1 MEWENGGGGTT
12 DGEGHN
18 DRTSQMKTQNK
29 KNVNIR

>member
-1 MEWENGGGGTT
+1 MEWENGGGGGT

-18 DRTSQMKTQNK
+18 DRTSQMKTQK